1 LHDFLSSARRAPRRE
16 SLGPRV
22 PTRRVRELLAPTLLA
37 AGLVACGGEAHP
49 PRPNVLL
56 VTIDTLRADR
66 CSVYGYEQRTTPRL
80 EELAAG
86 GVLVEQA
93 YAPMATTAPSHAA
106 VLTGRFPLQLGL
118 LQNGAELRAEE
129 LTLAERLRELGYRT
143 AAFVSA
149 FPVHS
154 KFGFDQGFESYD
166 EPTENERLAP
176 DTLGRA
182 TRWFDEWK
190 SGSERPF
197 FVWTHLFDPHSPY
210 RPPAKHR
217 EKFLP
222 EGATRQQREAW
233 LSAGYDGEIHFTDRS
248 LGQLFDHLRAI
259 GAWENTLVIV
269 TADHGEGLGDHG
281 EHQGHGLFVYEE
293 AVRVPLLFHWPG
305 RLPAGRRVAGPV
317 STVEIEPTLLA
328 LLGVPDETA
337 AIGRDLGAALRG
349 EADLDPAHPIH
360 TQRRSYL
367 SEVVRDQEVKG
378 FKFGLRVGSWK
389 YIEALEEGTVELYD
403 LALDPHETVNVAA
416 DHPEAVESL
425 GRHVREW
432 VQEHALGGGESRLSE
447 EDLERLEALGYTR

>member
-1 LHDFLSSARRAPRRE
+1 MHDFISTALSAPRRDLRAAWIPALL
-16 SLGPRV
+16 SLG
-22 PTRRVRELLAPTLLA
+22 LA
-37 AGLVACGGEAHP
+37 ACAGEEQA

-66 CSVYGYEQRTTPRL
+66 CSVYGYEHRTTPHL

-86 GVLVEQA
+86 GVLVEEA

-106 VLTGRFPLQLGL
+106 ILTGRFPLQLGL

-129 LTLAERLRELGYRT
+129 LTLAERLSGLGYRT

-182 TRWFDEWK
+182 MRWLDEWK
-190 SGSERPF
+190 GERPF
-197 FVWTHLFDPHSPY
+197 FLWTHLFDPHSPY

-217 EKFLP
+217 QKFLP
-222 EGATRQQREAW
+222 EGATRQEREAW
-233 LSAGYDGEIHFTDRS
+233 LSAGYDGEIHFTDRH
-248 LGQLFDHLRAI
+248 LGLLFEHLRSI
-259 GAWENTLVIV
+259 GAWEDTLVIV

-317 STVEIEPTLLA
+317 STIEVEPTLLA
-328 LLGVPDETA
+328 LLGIEDETA
-337 AIGRDLGAALRG
+337 AAGRDLGAALRG
-349 EADLDPAHPIH
+349 EAELDPAHPIH

-378 FKFGLRVGSWK
+378 FKFGLRVGNWK
-389 YIEALEEGTVELYD
+389 YIEALEEETVELYD
-403 LALDPHETVNVAA
+403 LALDPDERTNVAA
-416 DHPEAVESL
+416 EHPEAVEAL
-425 GRHVREW
+425 ARRVREW
-432 VQEHALGGGESRLSE
+432 VREHAASGEGSALSD